1 MAAHSSSKPEMN
13 FEVNSSALWA
23 ALALICVASFLRLV
37 PHPPNFSPIA
47 AIALF
52 GAAVLPRM
60 WAVIIP
66 FAAMLL
72 TDAAIG
78 FHDQMLAVYAAFA
91 IVTAIGFFLKEN
103 RSVGRVALASV
114 SGSLIFFVVTNL
126 SVWAQGMMYPRTT
139 DGLVA
144 CFVAAIPFFQNSLAG
159 DLVYTAV
166 LFGSWAAVRSALAK
180 TSAVS

>member
-1 MAAHSSSKPEMN
+1 MAARSSLKPEI
-13 FEVNSSALWA
+13 NSSAVWA
-23 ALALICVASFLRLV
+23 ALALICVAGFLRLI

-52 GAAVLPRM
+52 GAAALPRM

-72 TDAAIG
+72 TDAALG
-78 FHDQMLAVYAAFA
+78 FHEQMPAVYAAFA
-91 IVTAIGFFLKEN
+91 IVTALGFLLKEK
-103 RSVGRVALASV
+103 RSVGRVALATV

-126 SVWAQGMMYPRTT
+126 SVWAQGLLYPRTM

-159 DLVYTAV
+159 DLVYTAL
-166 LFGSWAAVRSALAK
+166 LFGSWVAVRSALAK
-180 TSAVS
+180 TATVS